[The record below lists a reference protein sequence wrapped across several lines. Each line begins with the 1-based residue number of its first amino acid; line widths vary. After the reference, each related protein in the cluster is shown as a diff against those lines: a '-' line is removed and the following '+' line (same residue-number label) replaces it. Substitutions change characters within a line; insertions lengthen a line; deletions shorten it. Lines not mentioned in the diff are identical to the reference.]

1 MKDPA
6 FLFYSSDFLSGVSDL
21 TMEERGQYITLLCI
35 QHQKGVLTEKTIR
48 LLVGSCSVDVLNKF
62 TKDSDGNYYNERLKI
77 ESEKRNKFTES
88 RRNNGL
94 KGGRPIKSDK
104 PSEES
109 KNNLVVN
116 HMGSHMGNEDENK
129 DYNSV
134 FNTNK
139 GENENFNRSLV
150 AGERDIKELAMEIAE
165 GNQHGSQREAIMNE
179 HRIKKIEV
187 FKWALSL
194 FNRHKR
200 SLGQLTSTHS
210 NYSFHLNNW
219 LRKQDIQAIH
229 QDYYQEIKRQTEL
242 NNT

>member
-109 KNNLVVN
+109 KNNLEVN
-116 HMGSHMGNEDENK
+116 HMGSHMGNEDEIK
-129 DYNSV
+129 DCNSV

-150 AGERDIKELAMEIAE
+150 AGEKEIKEIAMELAE
-165 GNQHGSQREAIMNE
+165 GNQHDSQREAIMNE

-229 QDYYQEIKRQTEL
+229 QDYYQEIKRQTEKQ
-242 NNT
+242 

>member
-104 PSEES
+104 PNEES

-116 HMGSHMGNEDENK
+116 HMATHMGNEDENK
-129 DYNSV
+129 DCNSLL
-134 FNTNK
+134 NTNK

-150 AGERDIKELAMEIAE
+150 AGEKEIKEIAIELSEGNRYGVQRDAIMKEHDIK
-165 GNQHGSQREAIMNE
+165 NPQ
-179 HRIKKIEV
+179 V

-200 SLGQLTSTHS
+200 SNGQLTATHRD
-210 NYSFHLNNW
+210 YSFHLNNW

-229 QDYYQEIKRQTEL
+229 QDYFQELKRQTDL
-242 NNT
+242 NK